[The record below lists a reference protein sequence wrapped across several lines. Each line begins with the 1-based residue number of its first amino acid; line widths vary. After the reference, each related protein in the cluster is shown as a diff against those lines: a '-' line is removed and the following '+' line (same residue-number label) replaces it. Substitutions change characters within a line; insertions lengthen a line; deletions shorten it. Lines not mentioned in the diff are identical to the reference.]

1 MSKLK
6 AKRLGSDFQ
15 LLNYQITQL
24 PNFPI
29 THGRP
34 SRIRA
39 IVRMAPDTIRGNKLR
54 SGLTVLGIVIGVA
67 VVIGVSS
74 IGRGLDENV
83 RDLVASIGS
92 NVIFVFHLDFF
103 TFGRMTDEMRTRR
116 ELTYDDA
123 LAMQDLPHIKAV
135 SASMRIFRP
144 ELGVGS
150 YAVKYQ
156 NKKARNTI
164 LEGDMAS
171 AKDVFDLPMSSDHWL
186 SDFDDEHRSPVI
198 VICYQTQQ
206 ELFGGEDPLGKEINI
221 EGRLFQVVGT
231 VKKIKS
237 VFGGGK
243 DPNDNRVIMPL
254 KTFKTLHPE
263 MKQHIISVKATS
275 HDDMPKAMDEIREL
289 LRRRRK
295 VAFDKPDNFAIMTSD
310 SISDVWNQLTGAL
323 FIGMFA
329 ISSVGLVVG
338 GVGVMNIMLVS
349 VTERTREIGVRK
361 AIGARKADILL
372 QFTLEAIMLTA
383 VGGIVGILTGA
394 VIVWVIPQIWPSLPA
409 RLSMFWVTFGF
420 TSAAGV
426 GLVFGIYPAWKAANL
441 DPIESLRYE

>member
-1 MSKLK
+1 MRKSEF
-6 AKRLGSDFQ
+6 GEIMQ
-15 LLNYQITQL
+15 
-24 PNFPI
+24 
-29 THGRP
+29 
-34 SRIRA
+34 
-39 IVRMAPDTIRGNKLR
+39 MATDTIRSNKLR
-54 SGLTVLGIVIGVA
+54 SGLTVLGIVIGIT

-74 IGRGLDENV
+74 IGRGLDDNV

-103 TFGRMTDEMRTRR
+103 TFGRMTEEMRRRR

-123 LAMQDLPHIKAV
+123 LAMRDLPHVKAV
-135 SASMRIFRP
+135 SAGLRLFRP
-144 ELGVGS
+144 ELGIGT

-156 NKKARNTI
+156 DKKAKNTVI
-164 LEGDMAS
+164 EGDMAE
-171 AKDVFDLPMSSDHWL
+171 AKDVFDLPMASGRWF
-186 SDFDDEHRSPVI
+186 SDFDDEHHSPVV
-198 VICYQTQQ
+198 VICFDTRH
-206 ELFGGEDPLGKEINI
+206 ELFGDEDPLGKEINI
-221 EGRLFQVVGT
+221 EGRLFQVIGT
-231 VKKIKS
+231 VQKIKS

-243 DPNDNRVIMPL
+243 DPNDNRVILPL

-263 MKQHIISVKATS
+263 MKQHVISVKATS
-275 HDDMPKAMDEIREL
+275 HEDMPKAMDEIREL

-295 VAFDKPDNFAIMTSD
+295 VPFDKPDNFAIMTSD

-329 ISSVGLVVG
+329 ICSVALIVG

-361 AIGARKADILL
+361 AIGARKRDILL
-372 QFTLEAIMLTA
+372 QFTLEAIMLTS
-383 VGGIVGILTGA
+383 VGGVIGILLGA
-394 VIVWVIPQIWPSLPA
+394 LVVWVIPQVWPSLPA
-409 RLSMFWVTFGF
+409 HLSVFWVSFGF
-420 TSAAGV
+420 SSAAAI